1 MHTIYH
7 LISINDILR
16 SIIILLTFILATNV
30 IISFFIEIYLLGSRR
45 ERVMTKPV
53 SRLKF
58 ENWN

>member
-1 MHTIYH
+1 
-7 LISINDILR
+7 
-16 SIIILLTFILATNV
+16 LLTFILATNV

-53 SRLKF
+53 SGLKF